1 MKKKME
7 PKGNPKTTW
16 KLHGKYLKTTYC
28 DPGTYVGPGSGRKV
42 VGMVQENTITEWGM
56 KDGDGIIIVGVN
68 QYIFLVN
75 VPGEVT

>member
-7 PKGNPKTTW
+7 PKLNPKTTW

-28 DPGTYVGPGSGRKV
+28 DPDTYVGPGSRRKV
-42 VGMVQENTITEWGM
+42 VGWGM
-56 KDGDGIIIVGVN
+56 KDGDGIIIVVVN
-68 QYIFLVN
+68 QYIFLVD